1 VTIFFIMKSEAS
13 LFFNLVMNGK
23 FFVTGEFQEFAFS
36 AGGSLY
42 MFSVNANIC
51 ICFGFYV
58 LLWGWN

>member
-1 VTIFFIMKSEAS
+1 MKSEAS

-23 FFVTGEFQEFAFS
+23 FFVTGECQEFAFS